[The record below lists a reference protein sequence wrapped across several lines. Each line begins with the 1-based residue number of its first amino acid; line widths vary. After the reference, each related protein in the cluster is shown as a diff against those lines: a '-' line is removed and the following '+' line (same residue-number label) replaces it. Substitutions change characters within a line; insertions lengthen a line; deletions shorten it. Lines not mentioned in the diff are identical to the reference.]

1 MVAVTAIANM
11 LGVDAFAPRQRLM
24 NAPGIRRV
32 PADTIPHA
40 ALHSAGVSLHLS
52 YLDTLTSNVQEQTLD
67 FAAPRSTSNI
77 VPSSTGSGSSAIHSS
92 TADLAVKFGILD
104 AIFSGKI
111 KTGAP
116 KSYQKAWSTDL
127 RKTIIDSYH
136 QSHGGVAGVADDYE
150 YSIDAVHELCDD
162 GGSGGALSQA
172 ISSYIFGTGASAPP
186 DDSFL
191 SATNDLFDTDEGR
204 EALANVVAAY
214 RQSSG
219 ASAMPD
225 DSFLSAIREISDN
238 SAAAL
243 ATAVA
248 AYREAGG
255 PTATPDDYFLEAI
268 DEVFGADPSLT
279 ALANAVGA
287 YRQATG
293 ASATPDDDWYDAD
306 NDFLEFNNES
316 YDNGVGN
323 GASIGAASTYKT
335 SNGATAMPDDSFLS
349 ALGSEIGGDNGNIK
363 ALAAAV
369 AAYRQAGGASAI
381 PDDSFL
387 GAMNEIGD
395 KSGNSGALAAA
406 AAAYRG
412 GTGVGK
418 PTGEG
423 GVGISS
429 YLDSISSSAAST
441 DPTSASAPTDK
452 SLNVAS
458 PYRGCEGATQIP
470 DDYYIDAL
478 LEYCDADAS
487 SSSCAEVISSYWS
500 KFGREFFL
508 TSPSIPRTYDS
519 M

>member
-1 MVAVTAIANM
+1 MVAVAAIVNM

-24 NAPGIRRV
+24 NAPDIRRV

-323 GASIGAASTYKT
+323 GASIGAGSTYKT
-335 SNGATAMPDDSFLS
+335 SKGATAMPDDSS
-349 ALGSEIGGDNGNIK
+349 
-363 ALAAAV
+363 
-369 AAYRQAGGASAI
+369 
-381 PDDSFL
+381 
-387 GAMNEIGD
+387 
-395 KSGNSGALAAA
+395 SGALAAA